1 VNFKLIIWRVITV
14 KGLQVEIG
22 LVGLLKIKKIMIL
35 IIKLIIEI
43 SIRRRLN
50 LKASKDKIQHLFG

>member
-1 VNFKLIIWRVITV
+1 MNFKLIIWRVIIA

-35 IIKLIIEI
+35 IIILIIEI
-43 SIRRRLN
+43 SIRR
-50 LKASKDKIQHLFG
+50 